1 LNHPIPYNYLI
12 RGKFMQTFLSCIFQ
26 FELIEYIKEKLFFW
40 KAQDGKKMKTREKL
54 MQYSR
59 FNNYANE

>member
-1 LNHPIPYNYLI
+1 
-12 RGKFMQTFLSCIFQ
+12 METFLSCIFQ